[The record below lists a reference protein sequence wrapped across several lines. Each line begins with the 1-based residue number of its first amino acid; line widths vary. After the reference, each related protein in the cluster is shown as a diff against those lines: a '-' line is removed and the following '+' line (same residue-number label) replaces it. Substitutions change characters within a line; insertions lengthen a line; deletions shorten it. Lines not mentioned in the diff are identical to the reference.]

1 MLKRSTA
8 GKSSTSI
15 NASARARGDSAPR
28 IALAEHAARRERLQ
42 KDLAGASGVVFA
54 GEQSGHHYEPDASFV
69 YLTGITDEPGAAVLF
84 DATSEDPERRIIL
97 LLRPLNPEVDRWDGL
112 RDMISAS
119 LRQRYGFA
127 SVLRTSSL
135 PELLLQAGR
144 RSKRLACLHP
154 FANPNGAVSA
164 DLALF
169 RKVTERTVGI
179 GIEDRTALLP
189 MMRAVKSPAE
199 IALIRRAIDATWAG
213 YQAAAPFIRDGAGER
228 RIARALEDAY
238 RDAGASGP
246 AYDSI
251 VGSGI
256 RGTVLHYR
264 ANDQATEAGDLLVID
279 SAARVGG
286 YAADITRTFPIGG
299 TFSSEQRDLYEIV
312 LKAQL
317 ASIKAARP
325 GATLT
330 DVNNATRAVFDQQ
343 QMGDYYIH
351 GIGHHLGLQVHD
363 ANPMTKL
370 APGMVI
376 TIEPGLYVPE
386 KKMGVRIEDDILI
399 TRGGNENLSAMV
411 PKSVREVEAFLRG

>member
-1 MLKRSTA
+1 MLKRSPSSKSASTVHGSPRA
-8 GKSSTSI
+8 GAGAAAGIS
-15 NASARARGDSAPR
+15 P
-28 IALAEHAARRERLQ
+28 AEYAARRERVQ
-42 KDLAGASGVVFA
+42 KELAGATAIVFA
-54 GEQSGHHYEPDASFV
+54 GEQAGHHYEPDASFV
-69 YLTGITDEPGAAVLF
+69 YLTGITDEPGAAVFF
-84 DATSEDPERRIIL
+84 DATNEDPERRIIL
-97 LLRPLNPEVDRWDGL
+97 MLRPLNPEADRWDGL
-112 RDMISAS
+112 RDMISAA
-119 LRQRYGFA
+119 LRRRYGFS
-127 SVLRTSSL
+127 SVLRTTTL
-135 PELLLQAGR
+135 PEFLLQAGR

-154 FANPNGAVSA
+154 FANPSGNVST

-169 RKVTERTVGI
+169 RKVSERTIGI
-179 GIEDRTALLP
+179 AIEDRTSVLPLL
-189 MMRAVKSPAE
+189 RAVKSPAE
-199 IALIRRAIDATWAG
+199 IALIRRAIDATWSG

-264 ANDQATEAGDLLVID
+264 ANDQATDAGDLLVID

-312 LKAQL
+312 LEAQL
-317 ASIKAARP
+317 ASIKAAKP
-325 GATLT
+325 GATMT
-330 DVNNATRAVFDQQ
+330 DVNNATREVFDRE
-343 QMGDYYIH
+343 QMGDYYLH

-363 ANPMTKL
+363 ANPMTRL

-399 TRGGNENLSAMV
+399 TRGGHENLSVMI
-411 PKSVREVEAFLRG
+411 PKGVREVEAFLRG